1 MAIECDKFELGIGY
15 VVDKDICLRENISDF
30 AECFGASE
38 EVQFFR
44 NTDVDFCHTRIVES
58 QEFNF
63 EIFKVCVPEDQEH
76 TQVFKE
82 GCLGDVH
89 FQFPLSS

>member
-1 MAIECDKFELGIGY
+1 MAIECHEFELGIGH
-15 VVDKDICLRENISDF
+15 VVDVDVGPMEHVPDF

-38 EVQFFR
+38 EVEFFR

-63 EIFKVCVPEDQEH
+63 EIFKVCVSEDQEH
-76 TQVFKE
+76 T
-82 GCLGDVH
+82 
-89 FQFPLSS
+89 